1 MYLELVFA
9 KRQFIATQ
17 SIPKQSKINIMFE
30 ILGMHVTLFIIQ
42 PP

>member
-17 SIPKQSKINIMFE
+17 SITIKNKYDKII
-30 ILGMHVTLFIIQ
+30 GTHVTLFSIQ